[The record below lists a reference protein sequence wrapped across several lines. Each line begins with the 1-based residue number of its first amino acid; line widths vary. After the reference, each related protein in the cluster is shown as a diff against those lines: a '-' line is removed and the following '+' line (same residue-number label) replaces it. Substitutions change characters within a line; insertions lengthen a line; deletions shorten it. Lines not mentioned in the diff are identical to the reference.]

1 MLTTSCRLGLG
12 EKTALPS
19 PRLDK
24 GSVDGGIYRNPS
36 IGLELTL
43 ISNMTGQA
51 AALARLLSGDE
62 FLLSGDDTSS
72 SLRLLLVF
80 WGFLFGWF
88 FRCRFLSGGWS
99 GGFSLGF
106 RSRLIRSRLVWSR
119 GGFHRFRTI
128 FGFRRFSSMLG
139 GCGSG
144 LGRSPGFRFCGS
156 ELGRGLSWSSSRFSR
171 LG

>member
-1 MLTTSCRLGLG
+1 MLTTSCRPGLG

-36 IGLELTL
+36 IGVELTSDL
-43 ISNMTGQA
+43 KYDRSSCC
-51 AALARLLSGDE
+51 LARLLSGGE

-80 WGFLFGWF
+80 WRFLFGWF

-119 GGFHRFRTI
+119 GWFHRFRTI

-139 GCGSG
+139 SCGSG

-156 ELGRGLSWSSSRFSR
+156 GLGRGLSWSSSRFSR